1 LPDNSDTTKSD
12 AIVDSS
18 SVDEKSD
25 GEVLNRV
32 QDDGGGGSAASSE
45 GGSGAFPS
53 EGGSTSSSGGSKSSS
68 LGLMYGL
75 SAGHGIKHFGQ
86 GALLV
91 MIPSIRATLGLSDVA
106 IGGISSAQ
114 SISSGIANIPA
125 GILTDMFRK
134 KIAWIL
140 LASMLMVGTGY
151 VVIGVSPVYWILLIG
166 VAIVGFGTS
175 MWHAPAFGTLAA
187 RYPERRGF
195 AMAAHLTGAQVG
207 NTTSPLIIGFLLAGS
222 IGSWVVFSGIDW
234 RWLSVIVAVPM
245 FMTGFV
251 VIAKFKTAG
260 AESSGSVTL
269 NEYFG
274 SAKRLITNPGI
285 LGMSL
290 LGAMRGA
297 VHNSFQVFLVLYM
310 REELDYS
317 DTFVG
322 VHVALITMAGIIS
335 TPIMGN
341 LSDRIGRRPV
351 ISFAMTAMTILIF
364 LFLQFD
370 SGLAMTLLIAVLGLF
385 FFSVMPIINA
395 AAMDMIDKGSE
406 GSGTALMFAGGSVI
420 GSLTPIAAGFIN
432 QSSGFHGV
440 IIFSGAIAATGA
452 LLSLVLPMK
461 RLGQS

>member
-1 LPDNSDTTKSD
+1 MTNIKPSNESLSTTFGDTGT
-12 AIVDSS
+12 
-18 SVDEKSD
+18 EL
-25 GEVLNRV
+25 EN
-32 QDDGGGGSAASSE
+32 SSE
-45 GGSGAFPS
+45 THAG
-53 EGGSTSSSGGSKSSS
+53 

-91 MIPSIRATLGLSDVA
+91 MIPSIRATLGLGDVA
-106 IGGISSAQ
+106 IGGMSSAQ

-140 LASMLMVGTGY
+140 LASMLMVGVGY
-151 VVIGVSPVYWILLIG
+151 IIIGSSPVYWALLIG
-166 VAIVGFGTS
+166 VTIVGFGTS
-175 MWHAPAFGTLAA
+175 LWHAPAFGTLAA

-195 AMAAHLTGAQVG
+195 AMAAHLTGAQIG

-234 RWLSVIVAVPM
+234 RWLCAIISIPTFLTGLAVI
-245 FMTGFV
+245 TR
-251 VIAKFKTAG
+251 FKTAG
-260 AESSGSVTL
+260 AESKGDISLG
-269 NEYFG
+269 EYFS
-274 SAKRLITNPGI
+274 SAKKMFTNTGV
-285 LGMSL
+285 LGMAL

-297 VHNSFQVFLVLYM
+297 VHNSFQVFLVIYM

-317 DTFVG
+317 DTLVG
-322 VHVALITMAGIIS
+322 VHVALITMAGIVS

-341 LSDRIGRRPV
+341 MSDRIGRRPV
-351 ISFAMTAMTILIF
+351 ISFAMTTMTLLIF
-364 LFLQFD
+364 LFLYFD
-370 SGLAMTLLIAVLGLF
+370 SGLPMTILIAVLGLF

-406 GSGTALMFAGGSVI
+406 GSGTALMFTGGSIV

-432 QSSGFHGV
+432 QETGFHGV
-440 IIFSGAIAATGA
+440 IIFAGIIAAMGA
-452 LLSLVLPMK
+452 ALSLLLPMK
-461 RLGQS
+461 VRV

>member
-1 LPDNSDTTKSD
+1 LPENSDTTKSD
-12 AIVDSS
+12 GIADSS
-18 SVDEKSD
+18 SVIEKAD
-25 GEVLNRV
+25 DRVLNQV
-32 QDDGGGGSAASSE
+32 QDDSG
-45 GGSGAFPS
+45 GGSGAS
-53 EGGSTSSSGGSKSSS
+53 SVGGSGTSTGGSKSSS

-106 IGGISSAQ
+106 IGGISSVQ

-125 GILTDMFRK
+125 GILTDMFRR

-166 VAIVGFGTS
+166 VAVVGFGTS

-245 FMTGFV
+245 FMTGFA
-251 VIAKFKTAG
+251 VIARFKTAG

-269 NEYFG
+269 TAYFG
-274 SAKRLITNPGI
+274 SAKRLLTNPGV
-285 LGMSL
+285 LGMAL

-317 DTFVG
+317 DTYVG

-335 TPIMGN
+335 TPVMGN
-341 LSDRIGRRPV
+341 VSDRIGRRPV

-370 SGLAMTLLIAVLGLF
+370 SGWAMTLLIAVLGLF

-406 GSGTALMFAGGSVI
+406 GSGTALMFSGGAVI

-432 QSSGFHGV
+432 QGNGFHGV

-461 RLGQS
+461 SRGQS

>member
-1 LPDNSDTTKSD
+1 MRSNECSKNGTWGRGQAYTALDLPNIDNSTTS
-12 AIVDSS
+12 
-18 SVDEKSD
+18 ET
-25 GEVLNRV
+25 
-32 QDDGGGGSAASSE
+32 AASDEILDADQDGSE
-45 GGSGAFPS
+45 KESNVGD
-53 EGGSTSSSGGSKSSS
+53 TKS

-91 MIPSIRATLGLSDVA
+91 MIPSIRATLGLGDVA
-106 IGGISSAQ
+106 IGGMSSAQ

-140 LASMLMVGTGY
+140 LASMLMVGAGY
-151 VVIGVSPVYWILLIG
+151 IIIGTSPVYWTLLIG
-166 VAIVGFGTS
+166 VVIVGFGTS
-175 MWHAPAFGTLAA
+175 LWHAPAFGTLAA

-195 AMAAHLTGAQVG
+195 AMAAHLTGAQIG

-234 RWLSVIVAVPM
+234 RWLAVIISIPM
-245 FMTGFV
+245 FMTGFA

-260 AESSGSVTL
+260 AESSGDVSL
-269 NEYFG
+269 REYFG
-274 SAKRLITNPGI
+274 SAKKLLTNPGV
-285 LGMSL
+285 LGMAL

-297 VHNSFQVFLVLYM
+297 VHNSFQVFLVIYM
-310 REELDYS
+310 REELDYP

-341 LSDRIGRRPV
+341 VSDRIGRRPV
-351 ISFAMTAMTILIF
+351 ISFAMTAMTVLIF

-370 SGLAMTLLIAVLGLF
+370 SGLAMTVLIAVLGLF

-406 GSGTALMFAGGSVI
+406 GSGTALMFSGGAVI

-432 QSSGFHGV
+432 QENGFHGV
-440 IIFSGAIAATGA
+440 IIFAGIIAAVGA
-452 LLSLVLPMK
+452 GLSLILPMK
-461 RLGQS
+461 AKA

>member
-1 LPDNSDTTKSD
+1 MPNIDNIDATQPANPDTAEISTT
-12 AIVDSS
+12 V
-18 SVDEKSD
+18 EKSD
-25 GEVLNRV
+25 SN
-32 QDDGGGGSAASSE
+32 SSTPRKT
-45 GGSGAFPS
+45 SG
-53 EGGSTSSSGGSKSSS
+53 

-91 MIPSIRATLGLSDVA
+91 MIPSIRSTLGLGDIA
-106 IGGISSAQ
+106 IGGMTSAQ

-151 VVIGVSPVYWILLIG
+151 IIIGVSPVYWTLLVG
-166 VAIVGFGTS
+166 VVIVGFGTS
-175 MWHAPAFGTLAA
+175 LWHAPAFGTLAA

-195 AMAAHLTGAQVG
+195 AMAAHLTGAQIG
-207 NTTSPLIIGFLLAGS
+207 NTTSPLIIGFLLAGT

-234 RWLSVIVAVPM
+234 RWLAVIISVPM

-251 VIAKFKTAG
+251 VIAKFKSAG
-260 AESSGSVTL
+260 AESKGDVSL
-269 NEYFG
+269 REYFG
-274 SAKRLITNPGI
+274 SAKKLLRNRGV
-285 LGMSL
+285 LGMAL
-290 LGAMRGA
+290 LGALRGA
-297 VHNSFQVFLVLYM
+297 IHNSFQVFLVIYM
-310 REELDYS
+310 REELGYS

-322 VHVALITMAGIIS
+322 LHVALITMAGIIS

-341 LSDRIGRRPV
+341 MSDRIGRRPV
-351 ISFAMTAMTILIF
+351 IAFAMTSMTILIF

-370 SGLAMTLLIAVLGLF
+370 TGLPMTVLIAVLGLF

-406 GSGTALMFAGGSVI
+406 GSGTALMFSGGAVI

-432 QSSGFHGV
+432 QENGFHGV
-440 IIFSGAIAATGA
+440 IIFAGIIAAVGA
-452 LLSLVLPMK
+452 SLSLILPMK
-461 RLGQS
+461 AKN

>member
-1 LPDNSDTTKSD
+1 MPNTDITSTTPKNDSDD
-12 AIVDSS
+12 
-18 SVDEKSD
+18 
-25 GEVLNRV
+25 EVLNQV
-32 QDDGGGGSAASSE
+32 QDDEEPDHG
-45 GGSGAFPS
+45 
-53 EGGSTSSSGGSKSSS
+53 SSGKPDSVAKNTS

-106 IGGISSAQ
+106 IGGISSTQ
-114 SISSGIANIPA
+114 SIASGIANIPA

-151 VVIGVSPVYWILLIG
+151 IIIGVAPVYWVLLIG

-222 IGSWVVFSGIDW
+222 IGSWVVFSGVDW
-234 RWLSVIVAVPM
+234 RWLAVIIAIPM
-245 FMTGFV
+245 FMTGLA

-260 AESSGSVTL
+260 AESTGSVSL
-269 NEYFG
+269 REYFG
-274 SAKRLITNPGI
+274 SAKKLFTNPGV
-285 LGMSL
+285 LGMAL
-290 LGAMRGA
+290 LGALRGA
-297 VHNSFQVFLVLYM
+297 IHNSFQVFLVLYM
-310 REELDYS
+310 REELGYS

-351 ISFAMTAMTILIF
+351 ISFAMSSMTILIF

-370 SGLAMTLLIAVLGLF
+370 SGLPMTALIAVLGLF

-406 GSGTALMFAGGSVI
+406 GSGTALMFSGGAII
-420 GSLTPIAAGFIN
+420 GSFTPIAAGFIN
-432 QSSGFHGV
+432 QSQGFHGV
-440 IIFSGAIAATGA
+440 IIFSGAIAGLGA
-452 LLSLVLPMK
+452 LLSLILPMTRK
-461 RLGQS
+461 S

>member
-1 LPDNSDTTKSD
+1 LPNTDITSTTPKNDSDD
-12 AIVDSS
+12 
-18 SVDEKSD
+18 
-25 GEVLNRV
+25 EVLNQV
-32 QDDGGGGSAASSE
+32 QDDEEPDHG
-45 GGSGAFPS
+45 
-53 EGGSTSSSGGSKSSS
+53 SSGKPDSVAKNTS

-106 IGGISSAQ
+106 IGGISSTQ
-114 SISSGIANIPA
+114 SIASGIANIPA

-151 VVIGVSPVYWILLIG
+151 IIIGVAPVYWVLLIG

-222 IGSWVVFSGIDW
+222 IGSWVVFSGVDW
-234 RWLSVIVAVPM
+234 RWLAVIIAIPM
-245 FMTGFV
+245 FMTGLA

-260 AESSGSVTL
+260 AESTGSVSL
-269 NEYFG
+269 REYFG
-274 SAKRLITNPGI
+274 SAKKLFTNPGV
-285 LGMSL
+285 LGMAL
-290 LGAMRGA
+290 LGALRGA
-297 VHNSFQVFLVLYM
+297 IHNSFQVFLVLYM
-310 REELDYS
+310 REELGYS

-351 ISFAMTAMTILIF
+351 ISFAMSSMTILIF

-370 SGLAMTLLIAVLGLF
+370 SGLPMTALIAVLGLF

-406 GSGTALMFAGGSVI
+406 GSGTALMFSGGAII
-420 GSLTPIAAGFIN
+420 GSFTPIAAGFIN
-432 QSSGFHGV
+432 QSQGFHGV
-440 IIFSGAIAATGA
+440 IIFSGAIAGLGA
-452 LLSLVLPMK
+452 LLSLILPMTRK
-461 RLGQS
+461 S

>member
-1 LPDNSDTTKSD
+1 MDGQSDEQILNQVQD
-12 AIVDSS
+12 DSGGGSGAS
-18 SVDEKSD
+18 SADEESG

-32 QDDGGGGSAASSE
+32 QDDGGGDGASSV
-45 GGSGAFPS
+45 GGT
-53 EGGSTSSSGGSKSSS
+53 ENSKSSS

-151 VVIGVSPVYWILLIG
+151 VVIGVSPAYWILLIG

-207 NTTSPLIIGFLLAGS
+207 STTSPLIIGFLLAGS

-269 NEYFG
+269 TEYFG
-274 SAKRLITNPGI
+274 SAKRLLTNPGV
-285 LGMSL
+285 LGMAL

-341 LSDRIGRRPV
+341 VSDRIGRRPV
-351 ISFAMTAMTILIF
+351 ISFAMTSMTILIF

-370 SGLAMTLLIAVLGLF
+370 SGWAMTFLIAVLGLF

-406 GSGTALMFAGGSVI
+406 GSGTALMFSGGAVI

-440 IIFSGAIAATGA
+440 IIFSGAIAAAGA
-452 LLSLVLPMK
+452 VLSLVLPMK
-461 RLGQS
+461 IRASS